1 MCEGL
6 AWHHPLW
13 KLVAR
18 RAGVRPLSV
27 FGVVTALRND
37 RLLEGLTIKGR
48 VSALAN
54 GAGEK
59 PITIALILA
68 ALQQVKIIDEAGNLI
83 ANKNADEM
91 TKGVTEHF
99 VTRRRGRPPLGS
111 RAMTS
116 AERNRRWKAN

>member
-1 MCEGL
+1 M
-6 AWHHPLW
+6 
-13 KLVAR
+13 
-18 RAGVRPLSV
+18 SV

-116 AERNRRWKAN
+116 AERNRRWKANKTAALHHDATAADGSTAAKS